1 MRTLRLTQSPDAGG
15 HRVEMALE
23 ARGQARRTA
32 TAWVTFEVAAG
43 DQELIRWYLE
53 DYPQLAADIG
63 TRGIARRAER
73 LLADLGGQ
81 LFGALFDATSGT
93 RRLWDAVQPGLGGT
107 RVEIVT
113 GVAGATALPWELL
126 RDPETGQALALQA
139 AALVRA
145 HPQAAQAPHLPA
157 PEAAALRVL
166 LVISRPGAIDIA
178 FRSVASRLA
187 RLQAGDGGALQ
198 LDVLRPPGFA
208 RLATVLHA
216 ARDAGTPYHVV
227 HFDGH
232 GVWADPAEQGWLRAS
247 APGAAGWSLVS
258 PPRPGAHGYL
268 LFEDPQRP
276 GWLQLVGGPALGT
289 LLADAAVPLLVLNAC
304 RSAHAEPPTAPM
316 PGTADPHGRIRAYGS
331 LAQEVMDAGVAG
343 VVAMRYNV
351 YVGTAARFAA
361 GVYAGLLAGQPL
373 GAAVTAARRHLA
385 ASPAGGPGVPVQDWT
400 VPVAYEAAPLH
411 LADGAARRDRVVIRP
426 AMPSG
431 VPPPPPDL
439 GFFGRDE
446 TLLALDRAFGSQPVV
461 LLHGEAGSGKTAAAA
476 EFSRWYQ
483 RTGGVH
489 GPVLYASLSQC
500 PTLAGLAGQLAA
512 AFTADLAAL
521 GLSWDQLPDGQR
533 RQVTGQIMR
542 QRPLLWIWDDLP
554 PSADSSRPPDWS
566 DGGQQELLTF
576 LRSARDTRA
585 KILLLSRSNQ
595 QDWLGDLPARIP
607 LPPMPASETS
617 LLIRAVAARNGL
629 DLTSLGPSSAALTA
643 LGGNPRAIM
652 DLTGRAFRAGC
663 TTGDELSDY
672 VAQAAV
678 RPGG

>member
-1 MRTLRLTQSPDAGG
+1 MRTLRLIQSPDAGG
-15 HRVEMALE
+15 QWVEMALE
-23 ARGQARRTA
+23 APGVARRTA
-32 TAWVTFEVAAG
+32 AARVTFEVTAG

-53 DYPQLAADIG
+53 DSPQVAADIV

-73 LLADLGGQ
+73 LLAELGEH
-81 LFGALFDATSGT
+81 LFGALFDATPGT

-126 RDPETGQALALQA
+126 RDPGTGQVLALQA

-166 LVISRPGAIDIA
+166 LVISRPGAADVA
-178 FRSVASRLA
+178 FRSVASQLA
-187 RLQAGDGGALQ
+187 RLQAGDGDALQ

-216 ARDAGTPYHVV
+216 ARDAGAPYHVV

-232 GVWADPAEQGWLRAS
+232 GVWADPANHGWLRES

-258 PPRPGAHGYL
+258 PQRPGAHGYL

-276 GWLQLVGGPALGT
+276 GWLQLADGPAVGT
-289 LLADAAVPLLVLNAC
+289 LLADAGVPLLVLNAC
-304 RSAHAEPPTAPM
+304 RSAHAEPPAAPS
-316 PGTADPHGRIRAYGS
+316 PGASDPHGRIRAYGS

-373 GAAVTAARRHLA
+373 GAAVTAARRQLA
-385 ASPAGGPGVPVQDWT
+385 ASPAGDPGVPVQDWL
-400 VPVAYEAAPLH
+400 VPVVYEAAPLH
-411 LADGAARRDRVVIRP
+411 LADGMKGRDRILVRP
-426 AMPSG
+426 AMPG
-431 VPPPPPDL
+431 GPLPPPPDL

-446 TLLALDRAFGSQPVV
+446 TLLALDRTFGSQHVV
-461 LLHGEAGSGKTAAAA
+461 LLHGETGSGKTAAAA
-476 EFSRWYQ
+476 EFGRWYQ
-483 RTGGVH
+483 RTGGMP
-489 GPVLYASLSQC
+489 GPVLYTSLGQH
-500 PTLAGLAGQLAA
+500 PTLAALAAQLAA
-512 AFTADLAAL
+512 AFTADLAAQ

-554 PSADSSRPPDWS
+554 PGAGPPRPADRS
-566 DGGQQELLTF
+566 DREQHELLAF

-585 KILLLSRSNQ
+585 KILLLSRSDE

-607 LPPMPASETS
+607 LPPMPAAESS
-617 LLIRAVAARNGL
+617 LLVRAVAACNGL
-629 DLTSLGPSSAALTA
+629 NPTDLGPSSAALTA

-652 DLTGRAFRAGC
+652 DLTGRAFREGC
-663 TTGDELSDY
+663 TTSDELSDY

-678 RPGG
+678 RPDG

>member
-1 MRTLRLTQSPDAGG
+1 M
-15 HRVEMALE
+15 
-23 ARGQARRTA
+23 
-32 TAWVTFEVAAG
+32 
-43 DQELIRWYLE
+43 
-53 DYPQLAADIG
+53 
-63 TRGIARRAER
+63 
-73 LLADLGGQ
+73 
-81 LFGALFDATSGT
+81 
-93 RRLWDAVQPGLGGT
+93 
-107 RVEIVT
+107 
-113 GVAGATALPWELL
+113 
-126 RDPETGQALALQA
+126 
-139 AALVRA
+139 
-145 HPQAAQAPHLPA
+145 
-157 PEAAALRVL
+157 
-166 LVISRPGAIDIA
+166 
-178 FRSVASRLA
+178 
-187 RLQAGDGGALQ
+187 
-198 LDVLRPPGFA
+198 
-208 RLATVLHA
+208 LHA
-216 ARDAGTPYHVV
+216 ARDAGAPYHVV

-232 GVWADPAEQGWLRAS
+232 GVWADPADQGWLRES

-276 GWLQLVGGPALGT
+276 GWLQLADGPALGR

-304 RSAHAEPPTAPM
+304 RSAHAEPPAVPM

-351 YVGTAARFAA
+351 YVGTAARFTAD
-361 GVYAGLLAGQPL
+361 VYAGLLAGQPL
-373 GAAVTAARRHLA
+373 GAAVTAARSQLA
-385 ASPAGGPGVPVQDWT
+385 ASPAGRSRRPGTGLDGPGGLRSRP
-400 VPVAYEAAPLH
+400 AAP
-411 LADGAARRDRVVIRP
+411 
-426 AMPSG
+426 
-431 VPPPPPDL
+431 
-439 GFFGRDE
+439 GR
-446 TLLALDRAFGSQPVV
+446 
-461 LLHGEAGSGKTAAAA
+461 TAAAPRGTA
-476 EFSRWYQ
+476 RSSGPQ
-483 RTGGVH
+483 RRAVSCRPRRILGSSAATRRSW
-489 GPVLYASLSQC
+489 PWTARSAASPSC
-500 PTLAGLAGQLAA
+500 CYTARPAAARPRSPPSSAAGTSAPAACTAPSCTPRSASTPPWPAWPAQLAA

-617 LLIRAVAARNGL
+617 LLVRAVAASNGL

-643 LGGNPRAIM
+643 LGGNPRFIM

-663 TTGDELSDY
+663 TTSDELSDY

>member
-1 MRTLRLTQSPDAGG
+1 M
-15 HRVEMALE
+15 EMALE
-23 ARGQARRTA
+23 TPGMARRTA
-32 TAWVTFEVAAG
+32 TARVTFEVTAG

-53 DYPQLAADIG
+53 DYPQLAADIV
-63 TRGIARRAER
+63 TRGIARRAEQ

-81 LFGALFDATSGT
+81 LFRALFDATGGT
-93 RRLWDAVQPGLGGT
+93 RRLWDTVQSLLGGT

-145 HPQAAQAPHLPA
+145 HPQAAQAPHPPA
-157 PEAAALRVL
+157 PGAAALRVL
-166 LVISRPGAIDIA
+166 LVISRPRAIDVA
-178 FRSVASRLA
+178 FRSVAGQLA

-208 RLATVLHA
+208 RLVTVLHA
-216 ARDAGTPYHVV
+216 ARDAGAPYHVV

-232 GVWADPAEQGWLRAS
+232 GVWADPAEQGWLRES

-258 PPRPGAHGYL
+258 PQRPGAHGYL

-276 GWLQLVGGPALGT
+276 GWLQLAGGPALGT
-289 LLADAAVPLLVLNAC
+289 LLADAGVPLLVLNAC
-304 RSAHAEPPTAPM
+304 RSAHAEPPAAPE
-316 PGTADPHGRIRAYGS
+316 PGASDPHGRIRAYGS

-351 YVGTAARFAA
+351 YVGTAARFTAD
-361 GVYAGLLAGQPL
+361 VYAGLLAGLPL
-373 GAAVTAARRHLA
+373 GAAVTAARRQLA
-385 ASPAGGPGVPVQDWT
+385 ESPAGGPGVPVQDWM

-411 LADGAARRDRVVIRP
+411 LAGGVRGRDHIVVRP
-426 AMPSG
+426 GNPG
-431 VPPPPPDL
+431 GTLPPPPDL
-439 GFFGRDE
+439 GFVGRDE

-461 LLHGEAGSGKTAAAA
+461 LLHGQAGSGKTAAAA
-476 EFSRWYQ
+476 EFGRWYQ

-489 GPVLYASLSQC
+489 GPVLYTSLRQH
-500 PTLAGLAGQLAA
+500 PTLAALAGELAA
-512 AFTADLAAL
+512 AFTADLAAQ

-533 RQVTGQIMR
+533 RLVTGQIMR
-542 QRPLLWIWDDLP
+542 QRPLLWIWDDP
-554 PSADSSRPPDWS
+554 PSASPPVPADRS

-576 LRSARDTRA
+576 LRSARDSRA
-585 KILLLSRSNQ
+585 KILLISRSDE

-607 LPPMPASETS
+607 LPPMPAAESS
-617 LLIRAVAARNGL
+617 LLVRAVAASNGLDLDL
-629 DLTSLGPSSAALTA
+629 DLTSLIPSSAALTA

-663 TTGDELSDY
+663 TTSDELSDY

-678 RPGG
+678 RQGG

>member
-1 MRTLRLTQSPDAGG
+1 MQTLRLTQAPDAGG

-23 ARGQARRTA
+23 APGQARRA
-32 TAWVTFEVAAG
+32 AAAPVAVEVAGG

-53 DYPQLAADIG
+53 DYPQLAADVVS
-63 TRGIARRAER
+63 RGIARRAER
-73 LLADLGGQ
+73 LLSDLGGQ
-81 LFGALFDATSGT
+81 LFGALIDATPGT
-93 RRLWDAVQPGLGGT
+93 RAIWEAARPGLDGT

-113 GVAGATALPWELL
+113 DVAGATALPWELL

-139 AALVRA
+139 ASLVRA
-145 HPQAAQAPHLPA
+145 HPQAAQAPHLP
-157 PEAAALRVL
+157 PPGAAALRVL
-166 LVISRPGAIDIA
+166 LVISRPGAIDVA

-232 GVWADPAEQGWLRAS
+232 GVWADPAEEGWLRES
-247 APGAAGWSLVS
+247 ALDAAGWSLVS
-258 PPRPGAHGYL
+258 PQRPGAHGYL

-276 GWLQLVGGPALGT
+276 GSLQLADGPALGT
-289 LLADAAVPLLVLNAC
+289 LLADAGVPLLVLNAC
-304 RSAHAEPPTAPM
+304 RSAHAEPPSAPE
-316 PGTADPHGRIRAYGS
+316 PGAVDPHGRIRAYGS

-351 YVGTAARFAA
+351 YIGTAARFTAD
-361 GVYAGLLAGQPL
+361 VYAELLADRPL
-373 GAAVTAARRHLA
+373 GAAVTAARRQLA
-385 ASPAGGPGVPVQDWT
+385 ESPTGGPDVPVQDWM
-400 VPVAYEAAPLH
+400 VPVAYEAAPLR
-411 LADGAARRDRVVIRP
+411 LAGGTGGLDRIVVRP
-426 AMPSG
+426 GNPGGTLPST
-431 VPPPPPDL
+431 PDL
-439 GFFGRDE
+439 GFVGRDE
-446 TLLALDRAFGSQPVV
+446 TVLALDRAFGSQPVV
-461 LLHGEAGSGKTAAAA
+461 LLHGQAGSGKTAVAA
-476 EFSRWYQ
+476 EFGRWYQ
-483 RTGGVH
+483 RTGGMR
-489 GPVLYASLSQC
+489 GPVLYTSLGQY
-500 PTLAGLAGQLAA
+500 PTPAGLADQLAA
-512 AFTADLAAL
+512 ALTTDLAAQ
-521 GLSWDQLPDGQR
+521 GVCWDQLPDGQC
-533 RQVTGQIMR
+533 RQVTMQIIR

-554 PSADSSRPPDWS
+554 PSAGPSHPTDRSG
-566 DGGQQELLTF
+566 GGQQELLAF

-585 KILLLSRSNQ
+585 KILLLSRSDER
-595 QDWLGDLPARIP
+595 DWLGDLPARIP
-607 LPPMPASETS
+607 LPPLPASESS
-617 LLIRAVAARNGL
+617 LLVRAVAASNGL

-663 TTGDELSDY
+663 TTSDELSDY